1 VPDQGET
8 VTDALPGDT
17 GIRTPDQRLR
27 VFVSSTL
34 AELADERR
42 AVSRAISALRLT
54 PVMFELGARPHPPR
68 ELYRAYLAQSDIFI
82 GLYWQSY
89 GQVAPGMDVSGLEDE
104 FDLSRQ
110 LPRLLYV
117 KVPAADREA
126 RLADLLSRMKQE
138 TSYQRFLTAAELGR
152 LVRDDLATL
161 LSERFAAA
169 NRATAVTARSR
180 SRDRLHPLPSPATP
194 LVGREHAIDE
204 VAGLVL
210 RHDVRL
216 VTLTG
221 PGGIGK
227 TRLAIA
233 VGERLREHFSSG
245 VVFVPLATV
254 TRSELLVASIGPAA
268 GAELSGR
275 NVPLQALID
284 HFGDDEWLVILDNL
298 EHLVDA
304 ARDLDELLANCPG
317 LAIVTTSL
325 TVLRLRAERVYQ
337 VPALPLPANP
347 AVPVDELTT
356 SPAVALFVERAQAVR
371 NDFALTAEN
380 AQAVAEICRRLEGL
394 PLAIELAAARTRL
407 LDPETLLDRLA
418 RSLDALGAGTVDMPV
433 RQRTLRATVEW
444 SVSLLDA
451 AERSLLETV
460 AVFVDGWT
468 IEAAAAV
475 AGLDE
480 DRILELTEVLAGHSL
495 IYLET
500 GDLGPRSRML
510 ETIREFVAERLAVRP
525 DIAEIQRRHAD
536 HYRALAEQSDRP
548 LLDGGQNQWPM
559 RLQVERGN
567 LAVAVRWYMDHD
579 RTPLPNL
586 FRVMAPW
593 AMRPFLGLPPDILS
607 EARSLLDELVLGADS
622 LDAHPRAELL
632 WAAAVVALE
641 VGDDDATGTVVERLE
656 PLLPAI
662 DDPYLEAVSRLV
674 LSWWSAITDDFDR
687 GVREASASLA
697 LLRRLDERLWIP
709 VALLTLGSLETAVGH
724 YDDAALHL
732 IEMRDRAERV
742 GNSWLT
748 ISSRVQLGKLALA
761 RARFDDARAVLAEAL
776 DLSIAAQH
784 APSLAVCLA
793 AFADLAFAEGDME
806 RAALLAGATDGLRR
820 RAGLRVWGSE
830 RLELERNAQI
840 RRALGADHFDELFA
854 AGSRLNQQ
862 DAMTAVRDR
871 RGQGA
876 RAS

>member
-1 VPDQGET
+1 
-8 VTDALPGDT
+8 VTGALPADM

-42 AVSRAISALRLT
+42 AVSRAISTLRLT

-82 GLYWQSY
+82 GLYWQRY
-89 GQVAPGMDVSGLEDE
+89 GQIAPGMEVSGLEDE
-104 FDLSRQ
+104 FELSQ
-110 LPRLLYV
+110 QMPRLLYV
-117 KVPAADREA
+117 KTPAPDREP

-138 TSYQRFLTAAELGR
+138 ASYQRFRTAAELGR

-161 LSERFAAA
+161 LSERFNAV
-169 NRATAVTARSR
+169 RRPTAVTVRSR
-180 SRDRLHPLPSPATP
+180 TQHRLHQLPAPTTP

-210 RHDVRL
+210 RRGVRL
-216 VTLTG
+216 ITLTG
-221 PGGIGK
+221 PSGIGK

-245 VVFVPLATV
+245 TVFVPLAMV
-254 TRSELLVASIGPAA
+254 TRPELVVGGIGLAA
-268 GAELSGR
+268 GAELAGR
-275 NVPLQALID
+275 NAPLQALTD
-284 HFGDDEWLVILDNL
+284 HFGDGEWLLILDNL

-304 ARDLDELLANCPG
+304 AHDLDELLVNCPG
-317 LAIVTTSL
+317 LAFLTTSL

-337 VPALPLPANP
+337 VPALPLPASTA
-347 AVPVDELTT
+347 AVPFEELTA

-371 NDFALTAEN
+371 NDFTLTAGN
-380 AQAVAEICRRLEGL
+380 APAVVEICRRLDGL

-407 LDPETLLDRLA
+407 LDPDALVDRLA

-433 RQRTLRATVEW
+433 RQQTLRTTVEW
-444 SVSLLDA
+444 SVALLDA

-468 IEAAAAV
+468 IEAAATV

-480 DRILELTEVLAGHSL
+480 DRVLDLTEALSGHSL
-495 IYLET
+495 IYIES

-510 ETIREFVAERLAVRP
+510 ETIRQFVAEHLAVRP
-525 DIAEIQRRHAD
+525 DMAEIQRRHAD
-536 HYRALAEQSDRP
+536 FYRGLAEQSDRP
-548 LLDGGQNQWPM
+548 LRDGGQNEWPM
-559 RLQVERGN
+559 RLQVERSN

-579 RTPLPNL
+579 RSALPGL

-607 EARSLLDELVLGADS
+607 EARSLLDELVPAADS
-622 LDAHPRAELL
+622 LDPHPRAELL

-641 VGDDDATGTVVERLE
+641 TGDDDVTSTVVESLE
-656 PLLPAI
+656 PLLQEI

-674 LSWWSAITDDFDR
+674 MSWWSAIAYDFER
-687 GVREASASLA
+687 GALEASASLT
-697 LLRRLDERLWIP
+697 LFRRLDEPLWIP
-709 VALLTLGSLETAVGH
+709 VALLTLGSLETAVGR

-732 IEMRDRAERV
+732 TEVDDRAERV

-748 ISSRVQLGKLALA
+748 ISARVQLGMLEIA
-761 RARFDDARAVLAEAL
+761 RARFDDARAMLTEAL
-776 DLSIAAQH
+776 DLSMAAQH
-784 APSLAVCLA
+784 APSLALCLA
-793 AFADLAFAEGDME
+793 AFADLAFAEGDAE
-806 RAALLAGATDGLRR
+806 RAALLVGATDGLRR
-820 RAGLRVWGSE
+820 RAGLRVWGSARREDE
-830 RLELERNAQI
+830 RVAQI
-840 RRALGADHFDELFA
+840 REALGTDRFDEAFA
-854 AGSRLNQQ
+854 AGSRLNQE
-862 DAMTAVRDR
+862 DAVNAVRDR

-876 RAS
+876 PAP